1 MKHLESLKRTQVKL
15 QGCRPSPEASRRSQ
29 TNLQVLV
36 RVNDVESGE
45 ICSKKNKFDHFVDPA
60 LLFFYPDL
68 GSWLQL
74 ISSNHLT
81 MGNNIRIL
89 MYNYQKKCILLC

>member
-1 MKHLESLKRTQVKL
+1 MIHKRY
-15 QGCRPSPEASRRSQ
+15 EALGKFKEDSSKVARLPPISWGL
-29 TNLQVLV
+29 TI
-36 RVNDVESGE
+36 NDVESGE
-45 ICSKKNKFDHFVDPA
+45 ICSKNNKLDHFVDPA
-60 LLFFYPDL
+60 LLFFYPDW

-89 MYNYQKKCILLC
+89 MYNYQKKYILLC